1 MKKTSKHR
9 GELWAIEF
17 LGNDTWNRWKRD
29 MDELLAYRK
38 TIKGKPDE
46 GQRYVLEQ
54 NAFAIK
60 IYTKLLYSGAAV

>member
-1 MKKTSKHR
+1 MGLTFKQK
-9 GELWAIEF
+9 GELWARDF
-17 LGNDTWNRWKRD
+17 LGNDTWVRWKRD

-54 NAFAIK
+54 NDFAIK
-60 IYTKLLYSGAAV
+60 IYKKLLYSGATE